1 MARARLLLAD
11 DHSLVV
17 AGLKK
22 LLEPEFDV
30 IGTVEDGRALVT
42 CAQKMR
48 PDVVLLDISMPLLNG
63 IEAARQIH
71 RSHPNMKIIFV
82 TMHADPDYVSAAF
95 DAGALGFVV
104 KRSAASEL
112 ARAIRQVLR
121 GGTYV
126 TPLVQE
132 PRLSLRAGR
141 MRGLR
146 SLLTPRQREV
156 LQLVAEGK
164 PAKDI
169 ARILGVS
176 VKTVE
181 FHKTAITQRLGLQT
195 IAELTRYAIERGI
208 APIDH

>member
-181 FHKTAITQRLGLQT
+181 FHKTAITQRLGLHT